1 MPHIDVSLNPGRS
14 PELKSKIAKGVQ
26 EACAEALGMDKENIS
41 VSLSDT
47 NADTFVEDIFKK
59 VNKESLVIESNI
71 IKK

>member
-14 PELKSKIAKGVQ
+14 PELKEKIAKSVQ
-26 EACAEALGMDKENIS
+26 EACAKELGMDKENIS

-47 NADTFVEDIFKK
+47 NADTFVEDVFKK
-59 VNKESLVIESNI
+59 VNKDSLVIESNI

>member
-26 EACAEALGMDKENIS
+26 KACAEALGMDKENIS